1 MPHPCQ
7 PPSSHFRPGSSPRHT
22 ELARCHPEPSTC
34 HPELA
39 RCHPGSSRCHPDL
52 PPCHPE
58 PSSCHPDLPPCHPE
72 PSSCNPDLPPCHPEP
87 SSCHPDLSP
96 CDPEPPSCHPDP
108 SSCHPEPPSCHPERS
123 EGSAVF
129 LARGRARLL
138 PSLFAAREKG
148 SAGTSPSL
156 AKLPGTPGPSKN
168 SDDSLRADCF
178 VRRGG
183 LVMTPQRKQS
193 LRAKRSNPA
202 SSSVLES
209 CHTGSCSS
217 LRAKRSNLIAL
228 NGDSLSWATR

>member
-7 PPSSHFRPGSSPRHT
+7 PPSSHFRPGSSPRH
-22 ELARCHPEPSTC
+22 
-34 HPELA
+34 PELA
-39 RCHPGSSRCHPDL
+39 
-52 PPCHPE
+52 PCHPK
-58 PSSCHPDLPPCHPE
+58 PSP
-72 PSSCNPDLPPCHPEP
+72 
-87 SSCHPDLSP
+87 
-96 CDPEPPSCHPDP
+96 CHPDP